1 MSRINN
7 QIQHRIST
15 ITILGEKKKEAQ
27 KDAREIH
34 IVLYGSLKGYNPAKT
49 YTIRSINTA
58 KAYRKCGEYFANW
71 LKEVKGINKINLVTT
86 EVAGEYLQYR
96 DEYCSA
102 WTVKQDM
109 AAINKI
115 FKFNLKSK
123 EIGLK
128 QRKLI
133 DIKRSRNGPEV
144 NRPGLLTKCK
154 EQIFFIRSCGCR
166 RDSIMRVKYSD
177 IVFKNGLATGV
188 RLIEKGGKE
197 RTAPVLEQ
205 YQTEFTDFTNRHEL
219 HPNEAI
225 FKLFDTHVAAH
236 FYRAQYAKNLYK
248 ELFNRI
254 GNEKHEKYKGYD
266 KEVLKQVSKA
276 LGHNRVNVVVDNYM
290 Y

>member
-7 QIQHRIST
+7 QIQHRISA

-71 LKEVKGINKINLVTT
+71 LKEVKDINKINLVTP

-123 EIGLK
+123 ELNLK
-128 QRKLI
+128 DRKI
-133 DIKRSRNGPEV
+133 TEIKRSRKGPDQ
-144 NRPGLLTKCK
+144 NRPGLLMKFMD
-154 EQIFFIRSCGCR
+154 QIMFIRACGCR
-166 RDSIMRVKYSD
+166 RNSVTRVTYGD
-177 IVFKNGLATGV
+177 IVFKDGIAIGV
-188 RLIEKGGKE
+188 NLIEKGGKE
-197 RTAPVLEQ
+197 RIAPVLEQ
-205 YQTEFTDFTNRHEL
+205 YQTEFTNFINRYAL
-219 HPNEAI
+219 HPNETI
-225 FKLFDTHVAAH
+225 FKSFDNHVAAH
-236 FYRAQYAKNLYK
+236 FYRAQYAKCLYK
-248 ELFNRI
+248 ELYNKI
-254 GNEKHEKYKGYD
+254 GDEKNEKYKEYD